1 MVSELEKKAL
11 KIIKE
16 CGDTGL
22 PQNELWKSLNTT
34 SREGHRISSKLE
46 RNGQIRR
53 VKELYKGRWTYRLF
67 PIVKTEQP
75 VKYDKLD
82 DCPCFDCEDLQKCG
96 VGNDVNPIS
105 CVKQNNWIKELE
117 KQADSKSEDHA

>member
-1 MVSELEKKAL
+1 MVTDLEKKAL
-11 KIIKE
+11 KIIRE
-16 CGDTGL
+16 SGEAGL

-46 RNGQIRR
+46 RNGYIRR

-67 PIVKTEQP
+67 PVVKTEQS

-82 DCPCFDCEDLQKCG
+82 NCPCFDCEDLTKCG
-96 VGNDVNPIS
+96 VGNDINPIL
-105 CVKQNNWIKELE
+105 CIKQNNWLRDLE
-117 KQADSKSEDHA
+117 KQAGSERENHA